1 MVLEPVD
8 NLRDEE
14 LEDVA
19 QLVGSVRRV
28 GRVQAQQLGE
38 AARRKGLDAAAGVSG
53 LRPSDVLLVEDDD
66 ALHELLA
73 HLVQRLD
80 VDLLLVELD

>member
-14 LEDVA
+14 LEDVTE
-19 QLVGSVRRV
+19 LVGSVRRV
-28 GRVQAQQLGE
+28 RRVQAQQLGE
-38 AARRKGLDAAAGVSG
+38 AARSKGLDAAAGVSD
-53 LRPSDVLLVEDDD
+53 LLSSDILLVEDDD

-73 HLVQRLD
+73 HLVQ
-80 VDLLLVELD
+80 